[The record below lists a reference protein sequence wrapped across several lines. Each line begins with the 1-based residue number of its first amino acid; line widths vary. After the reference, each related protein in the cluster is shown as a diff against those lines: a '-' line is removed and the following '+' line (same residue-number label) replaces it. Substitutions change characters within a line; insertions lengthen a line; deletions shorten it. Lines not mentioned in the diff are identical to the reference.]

1 MKKKITLGKGA
12 GIALAAFVGLGV
24 LGAVVGEEEKAPVAG
39 PEAVAS
45 PSPEE
50 KAPAVDVSGEAREEK
65 ASKEPRK
72 AVDEAGEQQPEDG
85 ELPGMVGENLQ
96 FAQDSAQAA
105 GFYVLDDQDAS
116 GLGRFQ
122 VMDRNWTVCSQEPG
136 PGTYPV
142 DTKVTFYAV
151 KTGESC

>member
-1 MKKKITLGKGA
+1 MKKRITLGRGA
-12 GIALAAFVGLGV
+12 GIALAVFVGLGV
-24 LGAVVGEEEKAPVAG
+24 LGAVVGEEEKTPVAG

-50 KAPAVDVSGEAREEK
+50 EVPAVDVSGEAQEEK
-65 ASKEPRK
+65 LPEEQQK
-72 AVDEAGEQQPEDG
+72 ALDEAGIQQPEDG

-116 GLGRFQ
+116 GLGRFR

-136 PGTYPV
+136 PGTDPV

>member
-24 LGAVVGEEEKAPVAG
+24 LGAVVGEEEKAP
-39 PEAVAS
+39 
-45 PSPEE
+45 
-50 KAPAVDVSGEAREEK
+50 AVDVSGEAQEEK
-65 ASKEPRK
+65 AAKEPRK

-116 GLGRFQ
+116 GLGRLQ